1 MRLKTVFR
9 VTLVYLM
16 VGLLWIFLSD
26 TCIDFIANDDVAL
39 QSKLQTGKGAF
50 YIIFTSVLLYLLIS
64 RYNKELLD
72 KISLLKKSEDALKRS
87 EEDYRTFFESSPIP
101 VFICNPG
108 DRKILAVNPATVEH
122 YQYTKTEL
130 YNMSISDLEHEADV
144 DIAGM
149 EEKLHVHQSNR
160 PGTEQ
165 GIHRHKRKNGDF
177 IFVYTQSNSI
187 HYNGTTALI
196 ILANDITQQLQYI
209 DAIELQNKKLN
220 DIAWQQSH
228 VVRAPLASMMGLLHL
243 LKETDNTQKANK
255 EIVEKILQSA
265 EEVDKVIKDISGSA
279 GTISIKG

>member
-9 VTLVYLM
+9 ITLVYLM

-26 TCIDFIANDDVAL
+26 TCIDFIANEDVAL

-72 KISLLKKSEDALKRS
+72 KITLLRKSEDALKRS
-87 EEDYRTFFESSPIP
+87 EEDYRAFFESSPMP

-122 YQYTKTEL
+122 YQYSKTEL
-130 YNMSISDLEHEADV
+130 YNISISELEQEADV
-144 DIAGM
+144 DIAGL
-149 EEKLHVHQSNR
+149 EEKLHVHQSNH
-160 PGTEQ
+160 PGTEH
-165 GIHRHKRKNGDF
+165 GIHRHKKKNGDL
-177 IFVYTQSNSI
+177 IFVYTQCNNI
-187 HYNGTTALI
+187 NYNGNRALI
-196 ILANDITQQLQYI
+196 IIANDITQQLQYI
-209 DAIELQNKKLN
+209 DAIEIQNKKLN

-243 LKETDNTQKANK
+243 LKEADNTKEIDR

-265 EEVDKVIKDISGSA
+265 EEVDKVIKDISGST
-279 GTISIKG
+279 GTINIKG

>member
-9 VTLVYLM
+9 ITLVYLM

-26 TCIDFIANDDVAL
+26 TCIDFIANEDVAL

-72 KISLLKKSEDALKRS
+72 KITLLKKSEDALKRS
-87 EEDYRTFFESSPIP
+87 EEDYRAFFESSPMP

-122 YQYTKTEL
+122 YQYSKTEL
-130 YNMSISDLEHEADV
+130 YNISISELEQEADV
-144 DIAGM
+144 DIAGL
-149 EEKLHVHQSNR
+149 EEKLHVHQSNH
-160 PGTEQ
+160 PGTEH
-165 GIHRHKRKNGDF
+165 GIHRHKKKNGDL
-177 IFVYTQSNSI
+177 IFVYTQCNNI
-187 HYNGTTALI
+187 NYNGNRALI
-196 ILANDITQQLQYI
+196 IIANDITQQLQYI
-209 DAIELQNKKLN
+209 DAIEIQNKKLN

-243 LKETDNTQKANK
+243 LKEADNTKEMDR

-265 EEVDKVIKDISGSA
+265 EEVDKVIKDISGST
-279 GTISIKG
+279 GTINIKG